1 MDERKEIEEE
11 HFIEVNR
18 KLTRKEVKDFV
29 KIIAQLQPIPGSSI
43 NVDYEKRR
51 MIDSLL
57 ELL

>member
-1 MDERKEIEEE
+1 MDERKEIEEDSI
-11 HFIEVNR
+11 IEVSR
-18 KLTRKEVKDFV
+18 KLTRVEVKDFV
-29 KIIAQLQPIPGSSI
+29 KILAQLQPIPGSSI